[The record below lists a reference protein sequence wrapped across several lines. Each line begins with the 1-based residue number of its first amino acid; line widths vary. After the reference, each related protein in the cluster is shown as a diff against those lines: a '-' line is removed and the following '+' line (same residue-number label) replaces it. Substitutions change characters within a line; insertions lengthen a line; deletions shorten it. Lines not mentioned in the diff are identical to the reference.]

1 MWQLGWGDVLRA
13 SSSVRGGGA
22 RCDAPGRSSPDHHL
36 LTSNHQARTPTEQL
50 THLNHCLQAQNL
62 APLALVDA
70 LRPVSARNVRVA
82 GRLAPVSDG
91 PLVSVLM
98 TTFNSADWVHA
109 AVASVLGQTW
119 QRLELIVVDDASTD
133 GTAERVAALAAAD
146 ARVRLI
152 RLPRN
157 AGTYAA
163 KHVGLQHAQGEFVTC
178 HDSDDWSHPQK
189 IERQMAP
196 LLARRSVVASTSCWV
211 RVSDE
216 GVFHAR
222 QVYPLMRWNPSSPL
236 FRREV
241 VLAHAGAWDVV
252 RTGADSEFLDR
263 LRAVFGPKA
272 IHRVSELL
280 ALGSHRPG
288 SLMTDAAT
296 GYDAA
301 GTSPSREAYVQAW
314 KGWHAQALAARSRP
328 MLPVCPLA
336 VLRQRPFAAP
346 AEIAVDAEALAHN
359 VAQAGVPGF
368 AERVAAAQRWATT
381 SGALAGLPTLP
392 ALLGGA
398 VQRVPPWSLGRGL
411 AGVLAWGR
419 KPSAD
424 RAQAW
429 AARRRLPVLR
439 LEDGFLRSFG
449 TGDRFPPLSIVV
461 DEVGIYY
468 DSTRPSA
475 LENLLQSEVDVLA
488 GHEATVAQARALMQ
502 RHGLSKYNHAPPLAQ
517 VEAQQAA
524 QGLPPLLRPQDHQ
537 RVLVVDQTA
546 GDLSIALGGASAQTF
561 ADMLAAALAEHPQA
575 TVYVKTHPEVSAGRK
590 GGHFGALGNSDRV
603 VVLRQAIEPASLLR
617 EMDHV
622 YVVSST
628 LGFEALLAG
637 KPVTCFGLPWYAGW
651 GATQDRQRCPR
662 RTRTRSVDEL
672 FAAAYLHHARYLNPD
687 TLQRGTILDVIHWLA
702 RQRQRAG
709 LLASAPAWHGERM
722 LAVGLRRWKQA
733 QLQPLLSLQAGR
745 VAFAPTADAAA
756 ALHPT
761 AADALVSWGTPKPGM
776 AELAQRSG
784 ARLVR
789 VEDGFVRSVGLG
801 SDLIRPRSLVLD
813 AEGIYFDPSQPSAL
827 ERLLATAPF
836 GADELAEAARV
847 RAFIVAHGITKYNH
861 EPREPARWATQGRR
875 VVLVPGQVEDDASIR
890 LGCTTVKTNAALLQA
905 ARAACPDAFIVYKPH
920 PDVSSG
926 NRAGALALAQARQ
939 WADHVEPR
947 LSVVSCLE
955 ACDELHTMTSLAG
968 FDALLRG
975 KHVVTHGQPFYAG
988 WGLTDDRAVGGAALA
1003 RRHRQLSLDEL
1014 VAGTLLRYPI
1024 YWDWTL
1030 RGHTTCMAVLRQLQ
1044 AERDALVASGGLDA
1058 LRSGWA
1064 RRQARKAR
1072 ILLHAWLKG

>member
-1 MWQLGWGDVLRA
+1 M
-13 SSSVRGGGA
+13 
-22 RCDAPGRSSPDHHL
+22 
-36 LTSNHQARTPTEQL
+36 
-50 THLNHCLQAQNL
+50 
-62 APLALVDA
+62 
-70 LRPVSARNVRVA
+70 
-82 GRLAPVSDG
+82 
-91 PLVSVLM
+91 
-98 TTFNSADWVHA
+98 
-109 AVASVLGQTW
+109 
-119 QRLELIVVDDASTD
+119 
-133 GTAERVAALAAAD
+133 
-146 ARVRLI
+146 
-152 RLPRN
+152 
-157 AGTYAA
+157 
-163 KHVGLQHAQGEFVTC
+163 
-178 HDSDDWSHPQK
+178 
-189 IERQMAP
+189 
-196 LLARRSVVASTSCWV
+196 
-211 RVSDE
+211 
-216 GVFHAR
+216 
-222 QVYPLMRWNPSSPL
+222 
-236 FRREV
+236 
-241 VLAHAGAWDVV
+241 
-252 RTGADSEFLDR
+252 
-263 LRAVFGPKA
+263 
-272 IHRVSELL
+272 
-280 ALGSHRPG
+280 
-288 SLMTDAAT
+288 
-296 GYDAA
+296 
-301 GTSPSREAYVQAW
+301 
-314 KGWHAQALAARSRP
+314 
-328 MLPVCPLA
+328 
-336 VLRQRPFAAP
+336 
-346 AEIAVDAEALAHN
+346 AEALPWLTASP
-359 VAQAGVPGF
+359 ALRRLPG
-368 AERVAAAQRWATT
+368 
-381 SGALAGLPTLP
+381 LP
-392 ALLGGA
+392 ALLGAPVRHAG
-398 VQRVPPWSLGRGL
+398 PGR
-411 AGVLAWGR
+411 GVLAWGQ
-419 KPSAD
+419 KPSAQ
-424 RAQAW
+424 RARW
-429 AARRRLPVLR
+429 LARWRGLPLLR

-488 GHEATVAQARALMQ
+488 GHRATVAQARALMQ

-524 QGLPPLLRPQDHQ
+524 QGLPPLLRPQDRQ

-687 TLQRGTILDVIHWLA
+687 TLQRGTIFDVIDWLA
-702 RQRQRAG
+702 RQRREAG
-709 LLASAPAWHGERM
+709 LLDDTRPPIRCGITVGFPRWRRYNLSPMLGVRLPTLTHTATTAS
-722 LAVGLRRWKQA
+722 
-733 QLQPLLSLQAGR
+733 
-745 VAFAPTADAAA
+745 AA

-827 ERLLATAPF
+827 ERLLATAQF

-988 WGLTDDRAVGGAALA
+988 WGLTDDRAVGGVALA

-1044 AERDALVASGGLDA
+1044 AERDALVDSGGLDA

>member
-1 MWQLGWGDVLRA
+1 MKLGVVSWGLSRVPLLSA
-13 SSSVRGGGA
+13 FL
-22 RCDAPGRSSPDHHL
+22 DH
-36 LTSNHQARTPTEQL
+36 P
-50 THLNHCLQAQNL
+50 
-62 APLALVDA
+62 
-70 LRPVSARNVRVA
+70 VA
-82 GRLAPVSDG
+82 GVWP
-91 PLVSVLM
+91 
-98 TTFNSADWVHA
+98 
-109 AVASVLGQTW
+109 W
-119 QRLELIVVDDASTD
+119 QSC
-133 GTAERVAALAAAD
+133 
-146 ARVRLI
+146 
-152 RLPRN
+152 
-157 AGTYAA
+157 AG
-163 KHVGLQHAQGEFVTC
+163 
-178 HDSDDWSHPQK
+178 
-189 IERQMAP
+189 
-196 LLARRSVVASTSCWV
+196 
-211 RVSDE
+211 
-216 GVFHAR
+216 
-222 QVYPLMRWNPSSPL
+222 
-236 FRREV
+236 
-241 VLAHAGAWDVV
+241 
-252 RTGADSEFLDR
+252 
-263 LRAVFGPKA
+263 
-272 IHRVSELL
+272 
-280 ALGSHRPG
+280 
-288 SLMTDAAT
+288 
-296 GYDAA
+296 
-301 GTSPSREAYVQAW
+301 
-314 KGWHAQALAARSRP
+314 
-328 MLPVCPLA
+328 
-336 VLRQRPFAAP
+336 
-346 AEIAVDAEALAHN
+346 
-359 VAQAGVPGF
+359 
-368 AERVAAAQRWATT
+368 
-381 SGALAGLPTLP
+381 LAGL
-392 ALLGGA
+392 
-398 VQRVPPWSLGRGL
+398 
-411 AGVLAWGR
+411 LAWGR
-419 KPSAD
+419 KPSAA
-424 RAQAW
+424 R
-429 AARRRLPVLR
+429 AARKAAACRLPLLR
-439 LEDGFLRSFG
+439 LEDGFLRSFQLG
-449 TGDRFPPLSIVV
+449 QPALSLVV

-475 LENLLQSEVDVLA
+475 LENLLQSGADVLA
-488 GHEATVAQARALMQ
+488 GQEATAARARALMQ

-517 VEAQQAA
+517 VNARQAA
-524 QGLPPLLRPQDHQ
+524 EGLPPLLRPQDRQ

-590 GGHFGALGNSDRV
+590 GGHYAGLADSDRV

-672 FAAAYLHHARYLNPD
+672 FAAAYLHHARYLNPE
-687 TLQRGTILDVIHWLA
+687 TLQRGTIFDVIDWLA

-709 LLASAPAWHGERM
+709 LLGDAPAWHGERM

-733 QLQPLLSLQAGR
+733 QLQPLLSLQPGR

-761 AADALVSWGTPKPGM
+761 ANDALVCWSGPKPGM

-827 ERLLATAPF
+827 ERLLATAHF
-836 GADELAEAARV
+836 GPDELAEAARV
-847 RAFIVAHGITKYNH
+847 RAFIVAHGLTKYNH
-861 EPREPARWATQGRR
+861 EPREPARWASQGRR

-926 NRAGALALAQARQ
+926 NRTGRLALAEARQ
-939 WADHVEPR
+939 WADHVESR
-947 LSVVSCLE
+947 LSVVSCIE

-975 KHVVTHGQPFYAG
+975 KRVVTHGQPFYAG

-1003 RRHRQLSLDEL
+1003 RRHRGLSLDEL

-1024 YWDWTL
+1024 YWCWTL

-1044 AERDALVASGGLDA
+1044 AERDALIASGGLDG